1 MLMTGFSVQG
11 SSLKMLR
18 SQERGVITRIK
29 TLSEATAHKLRI
41 LGLTMGRSIT
51 VEQQFPRFIIRVGNE
66 SYALEEALVNSI
78 YVRIVK
84 H

>member
-1 MLMTGFSVQG
+1 
-11 SSLKMLR
+11 
-18 SQERGVITRIK
+18 
-29 TLSEATAHKLRI
+29 
-41 LGLTMGRSIT
+41 MGRSIT